1 MSEDVSPAKLPRVYV
16 FSDPHLGRPM
26 DLFGPRWVDHQERV
40 RHILDVEDPAWLL
53 REDVRA
59 GLGLLQERGL
69 AFDLLVRPPTL
80 KHVPAVG
87 RYI

>member
-1 MSEDVSPAKLPRVYV
+1 MLPEKCSSSALSSC
-16 FSDPHLGRPM
+16 SDLLVG
-26 DLFGPRWVDHQERV
+26 V

-59 GLGLLQERGL
+59 GLGLLQETGL

-87 RYI
+87 R

>member
-1 MSEDVSPAKLPRVYV
+1 MMLHEQCSSSVLSSC
-16 FSDPHLGRPM
+16 SDLLVG
-26 DLFGPRWVDHQERV
+26 V

-87 RYI
+87 R

>member
-1 MSEDVSPAKLPRVYV
+1 MLPEQCSSCVLSSC
-16 FSDPHLGRPM
+16 SDLLVG
-26 DLFGPRWVDHQERV
+26 V
-40 RHILDVEDPAWLL
+40 RHILDVEDPSWLL

-87 RYI
+87 RYQRSV